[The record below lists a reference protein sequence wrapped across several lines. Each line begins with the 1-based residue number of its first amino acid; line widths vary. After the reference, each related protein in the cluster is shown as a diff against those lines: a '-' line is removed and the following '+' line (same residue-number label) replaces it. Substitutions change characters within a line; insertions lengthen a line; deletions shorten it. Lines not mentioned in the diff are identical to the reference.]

1 MKNIINMLL
10 CGTILFA
17 GEAYCG
23 PDGFKNIKCGSDIS
37 KGLMGQVVSDEP
49 VAVIEGR
56 HKDLGLKDMGGSEI
70 SDRLFLASW
79 QICGNEYIWIQDNH
93 SVVRDAM
100 PFPPHSKDSPEFM
113 GTCQS
118 NGKDMSGIIIA
129 VLKNEIGK
137 EMLPVKAAWK
147 IDEKKARFVKLATDG
162 LRCPRSGIATQD
174 GGL

>member
-1 MKNIINMLL
+1 MKNSISMLL

-23 PDGFKNIKCGSDIS
+23 SDGFKNIKCGSDIP
-37 KGLMGQVVSDEP
+37 KGLVGQVIPDEP

-56 HKDLGLKDMGGSEI
+56 HKDLGLKDLGGSEI
-70 SDRLFLASW
+70 SESLFLGSW

-113 GTCQS
+113 GTCQI
-118 NGKDMSGIIIA
+118 NNKDTPGIVVA
-129 VLKNEIGK
+129 VLKNEIGMK
-137 EMLPVKAAWK
+137 TLPAKAAWR
-147 IDEKKARFVKLATDG
+147 IDEKKARFVKLTTDG